1 MLTFACNNA
10 KSTSDTEP
18 LVSNDTIVANK
29 KQSKEIIPGDARIDQ
44 YLEKI
49 KGKKV
54 GLVVNKSAIVGNT
67 HLVDTLLSRGITIS
81 KIFAPEHGFRG
92 DADAGE
98 KVSDYVD
105 EKTGIP
111 IISIY
116 GKTRKPS
123 PKSVND
129 IDVMVFDIQD
139 VGIRFYTYIS
149 TMHYVME
156 TCAENNIEMIVLD
169 RPNPNGDYVD
179 GAVLDIE
186 HRSFVGMHPI
196 PVIHGCTVGE
206 LAKMINGEKWL
217 KNKITC
223 DLTVVECENYTHQSQ
238 WSLKVKPSPNLP
250 NDLSIRLYPSLCF
263 FEPTQISI
271 GRGTYFPFQLAG
283 YPDSLYGD
291 FEFTPQSIEGMS
303 KYPKHKNKKCYGI
316 DFRNETLDHRFTL
329 KYLVDFYSK
338 FPAKNDFFTNESFFN
353 KLAGNDILIEQIKKG
368 LSEKEIRETWKT
380 GIDNYL
386 IMRSKYLLYPD
397 KK

>member
-1 MLTFACNNA
+1 MKYIKTFIIVSIMLTFACNNA

-156 TCAENNIEMIVLD
+156 TCAENNIELIVLD

-206 LAKMINGEKWL
+206 LARFG
-217 KNKITC
+217 
-223 DLTVVECENYTHQSQ
+223 S
-238 WSLKVKPSPNLP
+238 
-250 NDLSIRLYPSLCF
+250 
-263 FEPTQISI
+263 
-271 GRGTYFPFQLAG
+271 
-283 YPDSLYGD
+283 
-291 FEFTPQSIEGMS
+291 
-303 KYPKHKNKKCYGI
+303 
-316 DFRNETLDHRFTL
+316 FRRR
-329 KYLVDFYSK
+329 S
-338 FPAKNDFFTNESFFN
+338 S
-353 KLAGNDILIEQIKKG
+353 G
-368 LSEKEIRETWKT
+368 SEAAA
-380 GIDNYL
+380 
-386 IMRSKYLLYPD
+386 
-397 KK
+397 